1 MSFPAYPTYK
11 DSGSEWIGTIP
22 DHWPASPLKRA
33 FEIEGGSTPTPDEV
47 NWDGDIAWVTPAD
60 LSGLSSL
67 FLDSSKRTITATGL
81 ASCGSTLLPAGSL
94 ILSTRAPIG
103 SLAIALTSMCTNQGC
118 KGLVPNENASAVYF
132 AFVLLTA
139 IDELKNRGR
148 GSTFLEISG
157 DELSRFSVPTPPFA
171 EQIKIARFL
180 DHETVRIDALIDEQ
194 QRLIELLKEKR
205 QAMISLA
212 VTKGL
217 DPTVP
222 MKDSGVEWLG
232 EVPEHWEV
240 KQLKHVVDPNTSITY
255 GIVQAG
261 PEFEGGIPYI
271 RTSDMSGEALPISGY
286 PLTSPEIDESYAR
299 SRVRPG
305 DIVMSI
311 RASVG
316 KCLPVPDE
324 LKVANLTQGT
334 AKISPGQGVTR
345 NFLLAF
351 LNAEAAQNYFE
362 LMAKGATFKEITL
375 DALRRTPVLL
385 PPVGEQIKIDQFV
398 ARHAGLLNET
408 CKQAIQSVSL
418 LQERRSALISA
429 AVTGKIDVRDWQPAA
444 SAPSPE
450 LVEEAV

>member
-1 MSFPAYPTYK
+1 MSGFKPYPAYK
-11 DSGSEWIGTIP
+11 DSGVEWVGVLPVEWQILK
-22 DHWPASPLKRA
+22 LKRGA
-33 FEIEGGSTPTPDEV
+33 RLQSGEFITSEAIGEDAQYPVYGGNGLRGYTAAYTHDGEFALVGRQGALCGNINYAEGKFWASEHAVVVYPEEG
-47 NWDGDIAWVTPAD
+47 IVTRWLGELLRSMNLGQYSVSAAQP
-60 LSGLSSL
+60 GLSVERIGDL
-67 FLDSSKRTITATGL
+67 FIPVPSRT
-81 ASCGSTLLPAGSL
+81 
-94 ILSTRAPIG
+94 
-103 SLAIALTSMCTNQGC
+103 
-118 KGLVPNENASAVYF
+118 
-132 AFVLLTA
+132 
-139 IDELKNRGR
+139 
-148 GSTFLEISG
+148 
-157 DELSRFSVPTPPFA
+157 
-171 EQIKIARFL
+171 EQTQIARFL
-180 DHETVRIDALIDEQ
+180 DHETARIDALIAEQ

-205 QAMISLA
+205 QAVISHA

-232 EVPEHWEV
+232 EVPAHWEV
-240 KQLKHVVDPNTSITY
+240 KQLKHVVDPNTSVTY

-271 RTSDMSGEALPISGY
+271 RTSDMSGEELPISGY

-305 DIVMSI
+305 DIVISI

-334 AKISPGQGVTR
+334 AKISAGQGITR

-351 LNAEAAQNYFE
+351 LNSEATQNYFD

-385 PPVGEQIKIDQFV
+385 PPAGEQIKIEQFV
-398 ARHAGLLNET
+398 ARHAGLLDET
-408 CKQAIQSVSL
+408 CKQGIQSVSL

-429 AVTGKIDVRDWQPAA
+429 AVTGKIDVRGWQPPA
-444 SAPSPE
+444 SAQVPE
-450 LVEEAV
+450 LEVAEAV